1 MEFRSYSYPGR
12 SAGELNWFF
21 SRARLRYEGF
31 STCLQ
36 MLDASLMLALALA
49 PSGFRIVV
57 AHRRLLKGI
66 LIVAVTM
73 PISTIF

>member
-1 MEFRSYSYPGR
+1 
-12 SAGELNWFF
+12 
-21 SRARLRYEGF
+21 
-31 STCLQ
+31 
-36 MLDASLMLALALA
+36 MLALALA

-73 PISTIF
+73 PISTIFYFSR